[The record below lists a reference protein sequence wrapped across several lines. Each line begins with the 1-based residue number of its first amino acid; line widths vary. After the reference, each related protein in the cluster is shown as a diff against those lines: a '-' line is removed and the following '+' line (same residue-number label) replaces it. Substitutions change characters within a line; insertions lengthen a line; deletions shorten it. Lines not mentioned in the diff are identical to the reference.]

1 MKQQIN
7 LYQGIIRQDE
17 DSSFLNLYS
26 GGFIVIAL
34 LLMGIGLYS
43 LLNVSKLK
51 AQVEQARQN
60 LIAEEARIT
69 DLMSKLPKQESD
81 SVIVSQVTLLQNK
94 VNELSRTV
102 QLLTEQNSD
111 MTEGFSHHFQA
122 LADQSIPDIW
132 LSRIYII
139 GPRRIVNLEGSTFKS
154 EQIPRFLQLLQKEPV
169 FQGQTFAKLNMLKSE
184 KIPGQIDFNLNTT
197 TDLRDSHEPD

>member
-111 MTEGFSHHFQA
+111 ITEGFSHHLQA

-169 FQGQTFAKLNMLKSE
+169 FQVQTFAKLNMLKSE
-184 KIPGQIDFNLNTT
+184 KIPVQIDFNLNTT